1 MAPPGQHSMKL
12 ECPTRL
18 DSKGI
23 DWERDK
29 NAIADTFIRR
39 TEAIIP
45 DLAKHVVVR
54 EIRTPLDL
62 QRDTGNS
69 EGAFAGWAF
78 TPELLTRKR
87 PAQRTPVPG
96 LYMAG
101 HWSRP
106 TAGVPWVMLSGYNTA
121 GMVFADLRSRG
132 RRTVRTRASAGRE
145 RTSVS

>member
-1 MAPPGQHSMKL
+1 MKL

-23 DWERDK
+23 DWDRDK
-29 NAIADTFIRR
+29 EQIADTFIRR

-45 DLAKHVVVR
+45 GLSKHIVVK

-78 TPELLTRKR
+78 TPELLTRAR
-87 PAQRTPVPG
+87 PAQRSPVPG
-96 LYMAG
+96 LYTCG

-121 GMVFADLRSRG
+121 GLVYADLRKGG
-132 RRTVRTRASAGRE
+132 RTFVRTPAPAPGERAPIA
-145 RTSVS
+145 